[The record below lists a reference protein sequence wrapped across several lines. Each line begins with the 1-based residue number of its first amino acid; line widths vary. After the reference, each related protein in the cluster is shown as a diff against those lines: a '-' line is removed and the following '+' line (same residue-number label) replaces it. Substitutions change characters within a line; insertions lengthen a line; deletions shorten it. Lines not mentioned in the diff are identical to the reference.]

1 MEVVFLPT
9 HDRVKDQD
17 QKQWQEFRP
26 RPQNL
31 TFMQMAK
38 RMVWN
43 PWWNETLFITSCAE
57 RLIKDEQEY
66 GVHSTAEIISRIRQ
80 DVEKGDFAPD
90 AHNHKSKFFQ
100 FRLIFVSRQ
109 NVQLEKH
116 ILFTSNV
123 VPLDIKND
131 IGNDVS

>member
-1 MEVVFLPT
+1 MPT

-66 GVHSTAEIISRIRQ
+66 GAHSTAEIISRIRQ
-80 DVEKGDFAPD
+80 GIEKGKFAPD
-90 AHNHKSKFFQ
+90 TFDTNDRRSKFFQ
-100 FRLIFVSRQ
+100 FRLTFVSRQ
-109 NVQLEKH
+109 NEQLEKH

-123 VPLDIKND
+123 VSLDIR
-131 IGNDVS
+131 NDVS